1 MVVEEL
7 KAIQEREGFISDKDL
22 HELSARIDVPV
33 YELHGVA
40 SFYPHFR
47 LKPPPKAVVHVCQ
60 DIACHLRG
68 CQQLKA
74 KVEQLAENYKDIEV
88 RGVSCLGQCDRAPA
102 VLIGGGGTHG
112 PHETPYR
119 GLSGSDIV
127 GLAKVAMEGRQ
138 PEHQHVPKLKGPF
151 KCDPYAT
158 ESDRY
163 GALRKLVAS
172 GDYEGVL
179 KALGAGNLR
188 GMGGALFPTARKW
201 ETVRKEKSPEKYI
214 ICNADE
220 CEVGTIKDR
229 ELMRNLPYLLV
240 EAMAIAGLVCGATKG
255 YIYIRHEY
263 HDQIEILEAEIQRAA
278 AIGAVGANVLGSGKR
293 FDLEV
298 FVSPGGYVQGEETA
312 LMEAIEG
319 KRGQPRNKIV
329 DVGLFRAAPV
339 FNGLWGKPT
348 VVNNVETLSYVPV
361 ILEKGADW
369 WKGQGVNGC
378 EGLKWI
384 GVSGDV
390 NRPGVFEVP
399 MGTTYK
405 EAIYG
410 LAGGIRGGR
419 KLKAFCPSG
428 PLAGLLP
435 GSMVDL
441 AIDPKSA
448 VQNVTTLGSG
458 AIVAIAEPTCVVDAA
473 LNLTRFYRNE
483 SCGKCVPC
491 RVGSQKIVDIIYG
504 VTQGSGGANDL
515 NEIERLSE
523 TMMMTSICGLGQVVH
538 RPIESVLR
546 HFREE
551 VEAHLRD
558 RKCPSGVCF
567 NDRKV
572 AAALAA
578 AGGAGIGSAGTSGNG
593 NGRA

>member
-7 KAIQEREGFISDKDL
+7 KAIQERDGYVSDKAL
-22 HELSARIDVPV
+22 HELSDRINVPV

-68 CQQLKA
+68 CQSLKA
-74 KVEQLAENYKDIEV
+74 RIEQLAENYKDVEV
-88 RGVSCLGQCDRAPA
+88 KGVSCLGQCDRAPA
-102 VLIGGGGTHG
+102 VLIGGGGGEAG
-112 PHETPYR
+112 PHESPYR
-119 GLSGSDIV
+119 GLAGSEILS
-127 GLAKVAMEGRQ
+127 LAKTAMEGRQ
-138 PEHQHVPKLKGPF
+138 PDHQHIPKLKGPF
-151 KCDPYAT
+151 RCDPYAD
-158 ESDRY
+158 ESERY
-163 GALRKLVAS
+163 GALKKLVQS

-179 KALGAGNLR
+179 KALAAGNLR

-229 ELMRNLPYLLV
+229 ELMKNLPYLLV
-240 EAMAIAGLVCGATKG
+240 EAMAIAGLVCGAEKG

-263 HDQIEILEAEIQRAA
+263 HDQIEILEKEIAKAA
-278 AIGAVGANVLGSGKR
+278 GMGVIGENVLGSGKR
-293 FDLEV
+293 FNLEV

-361 ILEKGADW
+361 ILLKGAEW
-369 WKGQGVNGC
+369 WKGQGINGC

-390 NRPGVFEVP
+390 NNPGVFEVS
-399 MGTTYK
+399 MGTSYK

-410 LAGGIRGGR
+410 LAGGIKGGR
-419 KLKAFCPSG
+419 ELKAFCPSG
-428 PLAGLLP
+428 PLAGMLP

-441 AIDPKSA
+441 TMDPKTS

-458 AIVAIAEPTCVVDAA
+458 AIVAIAEPACVVDLA

-491 RVGSQKIVDIIYG
+491 RTGSQKIVDIIYG
-504 VTQGSGGANDL
+504 VTQGSGGATDL

-523 TMMMTSICGLGQVVH
+523 TMMMASICGLGQVVH

-551 VEAHLRD
+551 VEAHIKHR
-558 RKCPSGVCF
+558 RCPSGVCF

-572 AAALAA
+572 AAAVAA
-578 AGGAGIGSAGTSGNG
+578 AEAGGNG
-593 NGRA
+593 NVRA